1 MMAYTHSI
9 VSQIEQLLTK
19 YPESEMIAEI
29 RETRKLFER
38 NALLVAAICIVL
50 GISIAIAHER
60 GFDTLIMDVIFIYAI
75 ITIILSAVTLV
86 KARDYVTALTM
97 YEPLRKFDSA
107 RENMQYEKSSSKRI
121 FNFFRWLAW

>member
-1 MMAYTHSI
+1 MIAYTHSI
-9 VSQIEQLLTK
+9 VNQIERLLDE

-29 RETRKLFER
+29 RRTRKLFER
-38 NALLVAAICIVL
+38 DALLVAAICIEL
-50 GISIAIAHER
+50 GISIAIAHGR